1 MNVQYI
7 NDKNGETQFV
17 ILPIEEYRRLTG
29 DDNDDEWEEVPY
41 EAIEFDDV
49 SLPFAIADIM
59 TGRDVSAIA
68 AWRIHRGLTQA
79 QAAEKAGIKESY
91 SVKVLRKEPS
101 LSDELLKSLLT
112 ENARFY
118 SIADLRVLHE
128 LLQLRSKK
136 GYYVYTPVRAH
147 WEE

>member
-41 EAIEFDDV
+41 EASEFDDV

-79 QAAEKAGIKESY
+79 QAAEKAGISQAA
-91 SVKVLRKEPS
+91 
-101 LSDELLKSLLT
+101 LSQIE
-112 ENARFY
+112 
-118 SIADLRVLHE
+118 
-128 LLQLRSKK
+128 KK
-136 GYYVYTPVRAH
+136 GARPQSKTREQFAAIYGCLPEQLVL
-147 WEE
+147 

>member
-41 EAIEFDDV
+41 EASEFDDV

-68 AWRIHRGLTQA
+68 AWRILRGLTQA
-79 QAAEKAGIKESY
+79 QAAEKAGISQAA
-91 SVKVLRKEPS
+91 
-101 LSDELLKSLLT
+101 LSQIE
-112 ENARFY
+112 
-118 SIADLRVLHE
+118 
-128 LLQLRSKK
+128 KK
-136 GYYVYTPVRAH
+136 GARPQSKTREQFAAIYGCLPEQLVL
-147 WEE
+147 

>member
-41 EAIEFDDV
+41 EASEFDDV

-79 QAAEKAGIKESY
+79 QAAEKAGISQAA
-91 SVKVLRKEPS
+91 
-101 LSDELLKSLLT
+101 LSQIE
-112 ENARFY
+112 
-118 SIADLRVLHE
+118 
-128 LLQLRSKK
+128 KK
-136 GYYVYTPVRAH
+136 GAKPQAKTREQFAAIYGCLPEQLVL
-147 WEE
+147 

>member
-41 EAIEFDDV
+41 EASEFDDV

-79 QAAEKAGIKESY
+79 QAAEKAGISQAA
-91 SVKVLRKEPS
+91 
-101 LSDELLKSLLT
+101 LSQIE
-112 ENARFY
+112 
-118 SIADLRVLHE
+118 
-128 LLQLRSKK
+128 KK
-136 GYYVYTPVRAH
+136 GARPQAKTREQFAAIYGCLPEQLVL
-147 WEE
+147 

>member
-41 EAIEFDDV
+41 EASEFDDV

-79 QAAEKAGIKESY
+79 QAAEKAGISQAALSQIEKKKEQN
-91 SVKVLRKEPS
+91 RKPKPASNLLLYMVACLNS
-101 LSDELLKSLLT
+101 LYFNHNKSQL
-112 ENARFY
+112 ENIFRLAF
-118 SIADLRVLHE
+118 
-128 LLQLRSKK
+128 
-136 GYYVYTPVRAH
+136 
-147 WEE
+147 

>member
-41 EAIEFDDV
+41 EASEFDDV

-79 QAAEKAGIKESY
+79 QAAEKAGISQAA
-91 SVKVLRKEPS
+91 
-101 LSDELLKSLLT
+101 LSQIEK
-112 ENARFY
+112 
-118 SIADLRVLHE
+118 
-128 LLQLRSKK
+128 KK
-136 GYYVYTPVRAH
+136 GAKPQAKTREQFAAIYGCLPEQLVL
-147 WEE
+147 